1 MFDNE
6 YSAMNYEALLHNK
19 FDVANNPMFVN
30 RHSEKYVDY
39 ILYTL
44 NVTIC
49 DLYSK
54 VFTFGV
60 KDIPKLMEVYN
71 IGIKHLPAMYALLW
85 GKTNHVDDKLF
96 VNVEFRD
103 LRLQLVTLVDYTGKV
118 ISFSKNNIA
127 NIVKDYNLEKRD
139 DSKIHRLLDPKDTRK
154 HIRYVLYKDIESY
167 LYYNTKI
174 TLYDNKGEEVVF
186 CRKDIDDI
194 KKVFNVGNDINSVIS
209 GKEGH
214 TKHKLYRCKNEANR
228 VNKIYKLIN
237 DNNKIA
243 YVSLANQSEVLIGY
257 RQVLNNLLIGTS
269 VYQGWRFSR
278 D

>member
-1 MFDNE
+1 
-6 YSAMNYEALLHNK
+6 
-19 FDVANNPMFVN
+19 
-30 RHSEKYVDY
+30 
-39 ILYTL
+39 
-44 NVTIC
+44 
-49 DLYSK
+49 
-54 VFTFGV
+54 
-60 KDIPKLMEVYN
+60 
-71 IGIKHLPAMYALLW
+71 
-85 GKTNHVDDKLF
+85 VDDKLF

-243 YVSLANQSEVLIGY
+243 YVSLANQSEVLNGY